1 MRRPALRRAR
11 TFLGATLLATAF
23 ALSIPGVEV
32 VAAAGC
38 DAKAQSCDGATR
50 AAAPAAPAAAGCPAA
65 DQAFLATH
73 EAALAR
79 VQRELAAQA
88 PAGAVQLI
96 PLNGRGYNYDS
107 PPDDGGSSVLRFE
120 APPAQ
125 PAR

>member
-1 MRRPALRRAR
+1 MRRRAR

-32 VAAAGC
+32 VVAAGC
-38 DAKAQSCDGATR
+38 DGKAQSCDGATR
-50 AAAPAAPAAAGCPAA
+50 AAAPAAPAAAGCPANA
-65 DQAFLATH
+65 DQASLATH

-88 PAGAVQLI
+88 PAGAAQFI

-120 APPAQ
+120 APPAR